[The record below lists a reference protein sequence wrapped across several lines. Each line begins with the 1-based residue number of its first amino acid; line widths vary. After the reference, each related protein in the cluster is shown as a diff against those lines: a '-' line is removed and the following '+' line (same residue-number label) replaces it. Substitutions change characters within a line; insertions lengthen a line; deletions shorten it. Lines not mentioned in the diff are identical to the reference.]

1 VRHISESQVDQN
13 NKEIQ
18 VLQQNLRSQN
28 LPDRDKEKIRR
39 QLKHLLDANDQLKDQ
54 LER

>member
-1 VRHISESQVDQN
+1 MQHISESQVEQN
-13 NKEIQ
+13 NKEIL
-18 VLQQNLRSQN
+18 VLQQNLKSQN
-28 LPDRDKEKIRR
+28 LSEREKEKIRR